1 MVMWGC
7 HTMTAP
13 VSHGELF
20 DKITI
25 LRIKTRRIS
34 NEAKLINVSRELRAL
49 EAVAEEMDSP
59 TPHGLVRELQQV
71 NEALWDIEDEIREKE
86 RRQEFDQQF
95 IQLARRVYRTN
106 DRRAEIKRRVN
117 EVTGSAL
124 VEEKSYRNYDDRVAE

>member
-7 HTMTAP
+7 HTMKAP

-49 EAVAEEMDSP
+49 EAVAED
-59 TPHGLVRELQQV
+59 
-71 NEALWDIEDEIREKE
+71 AL
-86 RRQEFDQQF
+86 
-95 IQLARRVYRTN
+95 
-106 DRRAEIKRRVN
+106 
-117 EVTGSAL
+117 
-124 VEEKSYRNYDDRVAE
+124 